1 MVKKALFFLILFALS
16 VLFMLTKPTL
26 HIWSYD
32 KIQMQI
38 PSNLE
43 VHDTFI
49 SDTTGK
55 IVAEIEPSDFDM
67 ERLESEF
74 DYSSEKECAER
85 YLWTSRLYV
94 DDTASETL
102 HIKDSFNVYIYSGY
116 FQISDTESQNV
127 YILLIPHN
135 KIKRI
140 YTVTLYAYYFDFA
153 SVLSIANSISLL
165 D

>member
-1 MVKKALFFLILFALS
+1 MVKKALFFLILSALT
-16 VLFMLTKPTL
+16 VLFMLTKPTP

-38 PSNLE
+38 PSTLE

-49 SDTTGK
+49 YDTTGK
-55 IVAEIEPSDFDM
+55 IAAEIEPSDFDM
-67 ERLESEF
+67 EILKSEF
-74 DYSSEKECAER
+74 GYSSEKECAER

-94 DDTASETL
+94 DDAASEAL

>member
-67 ERLESEF
+67 E
-74 DYSSEKECAER
+74 KECAER
-85 YLWTSRLYV
+85 YLWTSRLYL
-94 DDTASETL
+94 DDAASETL

-140 YTVTLYAYYFDFA
+140 YTVTLYANYFDFA

>member
-1 MVKKALFFLILFALS
+1 MVKKALFFLILSALT
-16 VLFMLTKPTL
+16 VLFMLTKPTP

-38 PSNLE
+38 PSTLE

-74 DYSSEKECAER
+74 DYSSEK
-85 YLWTSRLYV
+85 
-94 DDTASETL
+94 
-102 HIKDSFNVYIYSGY
+102 
-116 FQISDTESQNV
+116 
-127 YILLIPHN
+127 
-135 KIKRI
+135 
-140 YTVTLYAYYFDFA
+140 
-153 SVLSIANSISLL
+153 
-165 D
+165 

>member
-16 VLFMLTKPTL
+16 VLFMLTKPAL

-94 DDTASETL
+94 DDAASETL

-140 YTVTLYAYYFDFA
+140 YTVTLYADYFDFA